1 MKILADFL
9 FGFYRLIKMNKMKT
23 IKLIGILA
31 LITSLTACN
40 QTEEENNIQTEI
52 LGDWKSLSEN
62 NYSINYPDNWEL
74 NKAGQMGTSFI
85 LFSPLSS
92 KQDNF
97 KENVNLL
104 VQDLKGHD
112 LDLDKYV
119 EISEGQIKT
128 LVMDGELIE
137 SKRITTGNL
146 NYHKAIYTG
155 RQGTFNLKFEQY
167 FWVVENKAIIL
178 TLTCEE
184 DQFDNYQIIGEKIL
198 NSFNL
203 N

>member
-92 KQDNF
+92 KKDNF

-119 EISEGQIKT
+119 EISEGQIKIQF
-128 LVMDGELIE
+128 LDEG
-137 SKRITTGNL
+137 
-146 NYHKAIYTG
+146 
-155 RQGTFNLKFEQY
+155 FFQY
-167 FWVVENKAIIL
+167 L
-178 TLTCEE
+178 PH
-184 DQFDNYQIIGEKIL
+184 GEKPEQT
-198 NSFNL
+198 FY
-203 N
+203 

>member
-1 MKILADFL
+1 
-9 FGFYRLIKMNKMKT
+9 MKT
-23 IKLIGILA
+23 IKLIIILG
-31 LITSLTACN
+31 LITSLAACG
-40 QTEEENNIQTEI
+40 QTEENNTQTEI
-52 LGDWKSLSEN
+52 LDNWKSLSEN

-74 NKAGQMGTSFI
+74 SKAGQMGTSFI

-92 KQDNF
+92 KQDKF
-97 KENVNLL
+97 KENINLL
-104 VQDLKGHD
+104 IQDLTGHD

-128 LVMDGELIE
+128 MVTDGELIE

-146 NYHKAIYTG
+146 SHHKVIYTG
-155 RQGTFNLKFEQY
+155 RQGIFNLKFEQY
-167 FWVVENKAIIL
+167 FWVVGEKAIIL

-184 DQFDNYQIIGEKIL
+184 SQFDNYQLTGEKIL